1 MFQLNKKSASFF
13 GIDLGTTGIK
23 VVHLAYENDRVTLK
37 NYISLEAEKKINPDG
52 SITKRNIQALDQ
64 DTTESM
70 RTIIESA
77 DVANNKVAMSV
88 PTSST
93 FSSIITLPKMPE
105 DQIENAV
112 NYEAR
117 QYIPISIDEVV
128 FGWSVISGT
137 GRDKII
143 LKSGKNDYKKGKDK
157 DGKKKESSLPSG
169 GDEKTKVLLIAIPKE
184 ISAKYMKIA
193 NEFNLD
199 LIALETESFSLAR
212 SLVGKKEGVFV
223 VIDIGYKM
231 TSITIIDDGLVT
243 ESHSI
248 SSVGGEEFTKVISH
262 SFGVNE
268 KRADV
273 LKKEIGISSSAT
285 DKKVYE
291 VISPILSIV
300 VSEVKKNEEAYMRT
314 NGKKINGVVLTG
326 GSSLMPGLSEY
337 IANELK
343 IPVEMGNPF
352 KMISYNEVLADKLEK
367 IAPHYAVAVGLA
379 LYGFEDK

>member
-1 MFQLNKKSASFF
+1 MFQLSKKSASFF

-37 NYISLEAEKKINPDG
+37 NYVSLEAEKKINPDG

-70 RTIIESA
+70 QTIIESA
-77 DVANNKVAMSV
+77 GVANNKVAMSV
-88 PTSST
+88 PASST

-117 QYIPISIDEVV
+117 QYIPISVDEVV
-128 FGWSVISGT
+128 FGWSVISGS
-137 GRDKII
+137 GKDKIV
-143 LKSGKNDYKKGKDK
+143 LKSGKHA
-157 DGKKKESSLPSG
+157 GKKEERKAAPMSSSG
-169 GDEKTKVLLIAIPKE
+169 GEKTRVLLIAIPKE

-223 VIDIGYKM
+223 VIDLGYKM

-273 LKKEIGISSSAT
+273 LKKEIGISPSAT

-326 GSSLMPGLSEY
+326 GSSLMPGLGEY

-352 KMISYNEVLADKLEK
+352 KMISYNKILDDKLEK